1 MERGLARARTQ
12 ESGVGKLREKRDTVR
27 DTKSEWRVVSRNTD
41 YKARRVAIL
50 AEQTKTTYEQLQ
62 ILLLIIGSVFKLD
75 IIQWRV

>member
-1 MERGLARARTQ
+1 MARARTQ

-41 YKARRVAIL
+41 YKARRVVIL

>member
-1 MERGLARARTQ
+1 M
-12 ESGVGKLREKRDTVR
+12 REKRDTVR
-27 DTKSEWRVVSRNTD
+27 DTKGEWRIVSSNTD

-50 AEQTKTTYEQLQ
+50 ATANKTTHEQLQ